1 VLVKRNYLMLKPGD
15 KVLVKVVKRNTE
27 EFKRLLQSGWRL
39 LDLSDD
45 AALLLQP
52 QDPDEEQKQ

>member
-1 VLVKRNYLMLKPGD
+1 MLKPGD